1 MTLSASISMTSW
13 AARSAD
19 ALPALAAPTYR
30 TPMTAA
36 DLTLIP
42 DFDLT
47 TRNTLALDARSRFG
61 IMLDTPESV
70 VALIDRA
77 ERDGL
82 PLRILGGGSNV
93 VLATAFDG
101 ITGIVATKGR
111 TLVESVDDHVLIE
124 AAAGETWHDFVAW
137 TVSQGFGSLENL
149 AGIPGTV
156 GAAPVQNI
164 GAYGAEV
171 ADVFE
176 SLVAFDRHE
185 KFLKIFDLAAC
196 QFAYRDSVFKHDAG
210 RYVVLSLRLRLPRP
224 WVPNLRF
231 AGLAE
236 LAGTPDLTPQ
246 AVMDRVLA
254 LRGSKLPD
262 WRVTPNAGSFFQNPI
277 VAPEEAA
284 SILAEFPSAPN
295 FPQADGRLKLSAG
308 WLIEQSGLKG
318 FRMERAGI
326 SERHALVVINLGGA
340 NAGDIAALAAHVKA
354 TVLARFGIA
363 LHEEPVFI

>member
-1 MTLSASISMTSW
+1 
-13 AARSAD
+13 
-19 ALPALAAPTYR
+19 
-30 TPMTAA
+30 MTAA

-70 VALIDRA
+70 VALINRA

-93 VLATAFDG
+93 VLATTFDG
-101 ITGIVATKGR
+101 ITGIVSTKGR
-111 TLVESVDDHVLIE
+111 TLVESTDDHVLIE

-176 SLVAFDRHE
+176 SLAAFDRHE
-185 KFLKIFDLAAC
+185 KVLKTFDLAAC
-196 QFAYRDSVFKHDAG
+196 QFAYRHSIFKRDAG

-224 WVPNLRF
+224 WAPNLRF

-236 LAGTPDLTPQ
+236 LAGAPDITPQ
-246 AVMDRVLA
+246 AVTDRVLA
-254 LRGSKLPD
+254 LRSSKLPD
-262 WRVTPNAGSFFQNPI
+262 WRITPNAGSFFQNPI
-277 VAPEEAA
+277 VAPEDAA

-340 NAGDIAALAAHVKA
+340 DAEDIAKLAAHVKA

>member
-1 MTLSASISMTSW
+1 
-13 AARSAD
+13 
-19 ALPALAAPTYR
+19 
-30 TPMTAA
+30 MTAA

-70 VALIDRA
+70 VALIDQA

-93 VLATAFDG
+93 VLATTFDG
-101 ITGIVATKGR
+101 ITGIVATRGR
-111 TLVESVDDHVLIE
+111 TLVGSAETHVLIE
-124 AAAGETWHDFVAW
+124 AEAGETWHDFVAW
-137 TVSQGFGSLENL
+137 TVSQGFGGLENL

-185 KFLKIFDLAAC
+185 KSLKTFDLAAC
-196 QFAYRDSVFKHDAG
+196 QFAYRDSVFKRDAG

-236 LAGTPDLTPQ
+236 LTGTPDITPQ

-277 VAPEEAA
+277 VAPEDAA
-284 SILAEFPSAPN
+284 AILADFPAAPN

-340 NAGDIAALAAHVKA
+340 DAGDIAALAAHVKA
-354 TVLARFGIA
+354 KVLARFGIA